1 MELTFLTSM
10 NRDQLKEFLGGII
23 KEAIF
28 EGPSDKAKGPI
39 FANPE
44 DEPMVGITEAAR
56 ITGLAVN
63 TLYDK
68 TYQRAIPHYK
78 KGKRV
83 YFRVSELVAW
93 IATGRVA
100 TQARDRGQGRDAC
113 AEQPREALGAN
124 GKEARANKPTTSQSG
139 RMAIA
144 MQKSKTQ

>member
-1 MELTFLTSM
+1 MQHQETTMELTFLTSM

-23 KEAIF
+23 EEAIF
-28 EGPSDKAKGPI
+28 EGPSDKAKRPI

-68 TYQRAIPHYK
+68 THQRAIPHYK

-83 YFRVSELVAW
+83 YFRPSELTAW
-93 IATGRVA
+93 IGTGRVA
-100 TQARDRGQGRDAC
+100 TQDEIAAKAATHVMTHPLNPWGKRK
-113 AEQPREALGAN
+113 GAK
-124 GKEARANKPTTSQSG
+124 GK
-139 RMAIA
+139 
-144 MQKSKTQ
+144 